1 MHYAILTPGV
11 QSAYSKL
18 HLLMHLQCRNRMHL
32 DKSGKFATTGLFPET
47 DTNFYD
53 TYKIVVLT

>member
-11 QSAYSKL
+11 QSANLKL
-18 HLLMHLQCRNRMHL
+18 HLLMHLQCRSRMRL

-47 DTNFYD
+47 DTILYD
-53 TYKIVVLT
+53 TYKYFVLT